1 MYTYIF
7 DGVGCKIYTPGC
19 TDASQIE
26 REVVQTAGRTINRS
40 TYPNGLVLEIDHTA
54 TGCVIYSNR
63 PLTQNPDG
71 SYTAP
76 ES

>member
-7 DGVGCKIYTPGC
+7 DGVGCKIHTPGIS
-19 TDASQIE
+19 DFSQIKK
-26 REVVQTAGRTINRS
+26 EVVQTAGKIVNRS
-40 TYPNGLVLEIDHTA
+40 TYPNGLILEVEQTA
-54 TGCVIYSNR
+54 TRIVVYSNR
-63 PLTQNPDG
+63 QLIQNPDG